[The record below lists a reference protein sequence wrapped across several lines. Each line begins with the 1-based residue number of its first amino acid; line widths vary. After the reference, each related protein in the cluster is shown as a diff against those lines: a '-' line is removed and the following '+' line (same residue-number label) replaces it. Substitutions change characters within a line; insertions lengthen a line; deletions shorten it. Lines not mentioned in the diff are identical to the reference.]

1 MSQCKAATKD
11 DSPTGMRWNPAMI
24 RWCVYLQKK
33 SSTAY
38 ELIRKSKCLYL
49 PSQRTLCEYIHHN
62 KPDIGFSNELDEQLI
77 RDSKLE
83 SLEDHQKYVSMIADE
98 MYIKQG
104 LVYNKTTGDLVGYC
118 RIGEIN
124 DHQLIH
130 VHWLRK
136 CLS

>member
-1 MSQCKAATKD
+1 
-11 DSPTGMRWNPAMI
+11 MRWNPAMI

-124 DHQLIH
+124 DHQIIH